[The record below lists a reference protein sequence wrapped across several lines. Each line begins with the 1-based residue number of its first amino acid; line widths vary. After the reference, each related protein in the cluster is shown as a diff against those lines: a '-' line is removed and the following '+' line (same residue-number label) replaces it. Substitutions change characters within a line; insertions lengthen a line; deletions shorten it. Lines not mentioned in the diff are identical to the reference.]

1 MAQLTYKAM
10 KDNAALKNL
19 PILTLDQRWYRLVP
33 ESVKTDEIRYWE
45 KRVNELLKKQ
55 GQVNED
61 LIQVKKDVYKRQ
73 VFYHSLYMKR
83 QGLSCKNI
91 LTLHA
96 FLVYT
101 YKVAHSLSRNR

>member
-55 GQVNED
+55 G
-61 LIQVKKDVYKRQ
+61 
-73 VFYHSLYMKR
+73 
-83 QGLSCKNI
+83 
-91 LTLHA
+91 
-96 FLVYT
+96 
-101 YKVAHSLSRNR
+101 

>member
-45 KRVNELLKKQ
+45 NVSMNC
-55 GQVNED
+55 
-61 LIQVKKDVYKRQ
+61 
-73 VFYHSLYMKR
+73 S
-83 QGLSCKNI
+83 KNRGRS
-91 LTLHA
+91 TK
-96 FLVYT
+96 T
-101 YKVAHSLSRNR
+101 

>member
-45 KRVNELLKKQ
+45 KRVNELGRSTK
-55 GQVNED
+55 
-61 LIQVKKDVYKRQ
+61 
-73 VFYHSLYMKR
+73 
-83 QGLSCKNI
+83 
-91 LTLHA
+91 T
-96 FLVYT
+96 
-101 YKVAHSLSRNR
+101 

>member
-45 KRVNELLKKQ
+45 KRVNETGA
-55 GQVNED
+55 GQRRPD
-61 LIQVKKDVYKRQ
+61 SGKKD
-73 VFYHSLYMKR
+73 
-83 QGLSCKNI
+83 
-91 LTLHA
+91 
-96 FLVYT
+96 
-101 YKVAHSLSRNR
+101 

>member
-45 KRVNELLKKQ
+45 NVSMNCSKTGA
-55 GQVNED
+55 GQRRPD
-61 LIQVKKDVYKRQ
+61 SGKKD
-73 VFYHSLYMKR
+73 
-83 QGLSCKNI
+83 
-91 LTLHA
+91 
-96 FLVYT
+96 
-101 YKVAHSLSRNR
+101 